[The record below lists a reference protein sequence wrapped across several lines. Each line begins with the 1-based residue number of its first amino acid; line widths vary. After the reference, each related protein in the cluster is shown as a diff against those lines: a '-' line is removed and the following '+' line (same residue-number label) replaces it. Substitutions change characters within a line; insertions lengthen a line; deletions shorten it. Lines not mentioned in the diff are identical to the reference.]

1 MNKESVLVRIDNTGK
16 APNEDRYYAIRAA
29 KHYLLKKRIQIKNT
43 AWPALCHI
51 PEFVINKQKRTVVCL
66 LKGRYNNEIMKRGTA
81 KCPAGDVWNE
91 DIMKAAA
98 IGKALGEDVTKFE
111 HAPQPETAIFPS
123 VVETFGGY
131 TVRLY
136 GWKRPLPY
144 GYDEETHGAAFF
156 ANTAKSWIAETDIAR
171 VIDDTNAAY
180 YRLL

>member
-1 MNKESVLVRIDNTGK
+1 MNKESVLVRIDNAGK
-16 APNEDRYYAIRAA
+16 APNEDRYYAIREA

-51 PEFVINKQKRTVVCL
+51 PEFVINKKKRTVVCL
-66 LKGRYNNEIMKRGTA
+66 LKGRHTNKIMKRGII
-81 KCPAGDVWNE
+81 KCPVEDVWNE

-98 IGKALGEDVTKFE
+98 IGKALGEDVTEFE
-111 HAPQPETAIFPS
+111 HAPQPETVFFPS
-123 VVETFGGY
+123 VVETFSGR

-136 GWKRPLPY
+136 GWSRPTR
-144 GYDEETHGAAFF
+144 GYDEKIHGRAFF